1 LPELNL
7 DAYLTANSREACS
20 PEIIACA
27 RHLRAQYSKVGAIGY
42 CYGGW
47 AGFHIA
53 SEAFNPADDTQQP
66 LIDCLVVGHPSLL
79 TEADID
85 AVSPRV
91 PVMVLAPEV
100 DAMYAPS
107 LKAKTLRVFP
117 EKGMP
122 FVYRHFPVVEHNC
135 FVRGDPER
143 EGERDAMERGLI
155 AAVGWLGEWLVT
167 AEAERET

>member
-7 DAYLTANSREACS
+7 DAYLTANSREARS

-91 PVMVLAPEV
+91 SVMVLDGESV
-100 DAMYAPS
+100 GCC
-107 LKAKTLRVFP
+107 RW
-117 EKGMP
+117 
-122 FVYRHFPVVEHNC
+122 VVAG
-135 FVRGDPER
+135 VAGDCGGGDLP
-143 EGERDAMERGLI
+143 
-155 AAVGWLGEWLVT
+155 
-167 AEAERET
+167 